1 MEGWYYTLIFFFSIL
16 VVIKNL
22 SNFVMKL
29 MVSTPKEYQINS
41 KELILLGM
49 TISYILTYLI
59 Y

>member
-1 MEGWYYTLIFFFSIL
+1 MEAWYYTLIFFFSIL

-29 MVSTPKEYQINS
+29 MVSTPKEYKIGSN
-41 KELILLGM
+41 ELILLGVA
-49 TISYILTYLI
+49 ISYILTYLI

>member
-16 VVIKNL
+16 VVTKNIV
-22 SNFVMKL
+22 SFIMKL
-29 MVSTPKEYQINS
+29 TANTPKEYEIGKN
-41 KELILLGM
+41 EFILLGI